1 MSTDYT
7 KQDLE
12 GASMQGTKAPR
23 GNFKQMDLTGIDL
36 RGSDLTGANFHG
48 SALANAKLMKADF
61 TKADLAETILEKA
74 DLSRAILKDAD
85 LRESSLLYAIL
96 DNADLQGADL
106 RGAVFNGAS
115 LRKTDFRK
123 SELRGSSFY
132 LTKGSPDFSGADL
145 SRADFTNAQLRGA
158 DFRGSDLTE
167 ASFEVAKLEN
177 PDFTGADLTMVS
189 GLSVEIT
196 MNFPH
201 KGFTILEQEMQETI
215 KDLGKAIKQSRK
227 DRELE
232 NLAVEVGA
240 LEADPLY
247 SKVYAKVLEEM
258 HEVIE
263 DKYSLVGK
271 GLKYLTKM
279 FNRGKR
285 ASQIRVASQMNREL
299 QREIKALKRDVSPE
313 GLLNE
318 TSFESRQAT
327 FRLLHLEQISDF
339 ISASEKV
346 LLEEIN
352 DLKKELKELK
362 QQGEATRKDINTLK
376 RDLNK

>member
-23 GNFKQMDLTGIDL
+23 GNFKNMDLRKIDLSDSDL
-36 RGSDLTGANFHG
+36 RGAIFHG
-48 SALANAKLMKADF
+48 SSLEDAKLMKADL
-61 TKADLAETILEKA
+61 TKANLAKTILEKA
-74 DLSRAILKDAD
+74 NLERAILKDAD
-85 LRESSLLYAIL
+85 LRESSLEYAIL

-106 RGAVFNGAS
+106 RGADFQGAS
-115 LRKTDFRK
+115 LRETDFRK
-123 SELRGSSFY
+123 SELRGCTFY
-132 LTKGSPDFSGADL
+132 LSKGSPDFTGADL
-145 SRADFTNAQLRGA
+145 TGADFTNVQMRGA
-158 DFRGSDLTE
+158 DFTGADLTE
-167 ASFEVAKLEN
+167 ANFEVAKLEN

-215 KDLGKAIKQSRK
+215 KDLGRAIKQSRK

-232 NLAVEVGA
+232 DLAVEVGA

-247 SKVYAKVLEEM
+247 SKVYAKVLKEM
-258 HEVIE
+258 HEAIE

-279 FNRGKR
+279 FSRGKR
-285 ASQIRVASQMNREL
+285 ASQVRVASQMNREL
-299 QREIKALKRDVSPE
+299 QREIRE
-313 GLLNE
+313 
-318 TSFESRQAT
+318 
-327 FRLLHLEQISDF
+327 
-339 ISASEKV
+339 
-346 LLEEIN
+346 
-352 DLKKELKELK
+352 
-362 QQGEATRKDINTLK
+362 LK